1 MTPLYKFAQP
11 LQFAKTSPTQFA
23 EFGARTKMLTNVF
36 PCWLGC
42 NWCWRP
48 TIVITAATSHTA
60 GDTRKHQQ
68 HAAKIDGDYL
78 NIIKFFYVN
87 LLYFAFLT
95 CLDVGLL
102 CSFRIFANFHSIIVC
117 MVKYIRN
124 TFWNGQKTATG
135 SSSSSLQCWINVP
148 QCVVWRHSLVAQSLC
163 PCSAFRPLQSASTL
177 IGLFWCPCTHSTYM
191 SHVSL

>member
-68 HAAKIDGDYL
+68 HAAKIDRDYL
-78 NIIKFFYVN
+78 NIINIFYVN

-117 MVKYIRN
+117 MVKYIGILLI
-124 TFWNGQKTATG
+124 WNGQKTDTG
-135 SSSSSLQCWINVP
+135 SSSSSLQCWTN
-148 QCVVWRHSLVAQSLC
+148 AQLATMSRGRYQARSQLK
-163 PCSAFRPLQSASTL
+163 QS
-177 IGLFWCPCTHSTYM
+177 FW
-191 SHVSL
+191 

>member
-60 GDTRKHQQ
+60 GDTLKHQQ
-68 HAAKIDGDYL
+68 HAAKIDRDYL

-117 MVKYIRN
+117 MVKYIGIPFEMDRKPPLEARHQVCN
-124 TFWNGQKTATG
+124 VG
-135 SSSSSLQCWINVP
+135 SMCHNVWCGGIHWWP
-148 QCVVWRHSLVAQSLC
+148 NLYVHVQL
-163 PCSAFRPLQSASTL
+163 SAHFSPPL
-177 IGLFWCPCTHSTYM
+177 H
-191 SHVSL
+191 